1 MYVLVPAY
9 EPDDRLVALVAALR
23 RADVPVLV
31 VDDGSGPAH
40 RRTFDE
46 VRGLGAT
53 VLAYP
58 VNRGKG
64 HALKMGFAWLAEHR
78 PGSDVV
84 CADCDG
90 QHLVA
95 DILSVAQRVAA
106 GDGAMVLGARRF
118 TGRVPLRS
126 RLGNAV
132 TGVLVRTATG
142 LPVHDTQTGL
152 RGYPAAMLDWLQGV
166 DGERFEYEL
175 DLLLRASQDG
185 LAVEEVEIE
194 TVYLDE
200 NASSHFRPV
209 VDSARVYAPLLRFS
223 LSSFAAFLVDTAVLL
238 AMVALTG
245 ALLPSVVVARVLS
258 SSVNFVA
265 NRRLVFAGGRAKSLR
280 AAAAQYGV
288 LAATMLAANFGLLT
302 ALTGLGLPLLP
313 AKVLTEVA
321 LFAASYQLQRTVVF
335 APPAPVLGA
344 GGAAVS
350 RSARP
355 VAPAPRTG
363 SAVGSGSSRPA
374 APSRA
379 PSSP

>member
-1 MYVLVPAY
+1 MYVLIPAF
-9 EPDDRLVALVAALR
+9 EPDVRLPVLVAALR
-23 RADVPVLV
+23 SADLPVLV
-31 VDDGSGPAH
+31 VDDGSGPAYA
-40 RRTFDE
+40 RAFE
-46 VRGLGAT
+46 QAEALGAT
-53 VLAYP
+53 VVGYP

-64 HALKMGFAWLAEHR
+64 HALKVGFAYLAER
-78 PGSDVV
+78 CAGQDVV

-95 DILSVAQRVAA
+95 DILRVADRVA
-106 GDGAMVLGARRF
+106 HAQGAMVLGARRF

-126 RLGNAV
+126 RLGNSV

-152 RGYPAAMLDWLQGV
+152 RGYPASMLGWLQGV

-185 LAVEEVEIE
+185 IEVDEVEIE

-223 LSSFAAFLVDTAVLL
+223 LSSFAAFLVDTVALL
-238 AMVALTG
+238 AMMALTG
-245 ALLPSVVVARVLS
+245 ALLPSVLVARGLS

-280 AAAAQYGV
+280 SAAAQYGV
-288 LAATMLAANFGLLT
+288 LAGTLLAANFGVLT
-302 ALTGLGLPLLP
+302 ALTGLGLALLP
-313 AKVLTEVA
+313 AKVLTEAA

-335 APPAPVLGA
+335 AAPAA
-344 GGAAVS
+344 GL
-350 RSARP
+350 RARP
-355 VAPAPRTG
+355 GAPAPRTG
-363 SAVGSGSSRPA
+363 SAVGSVSSHPA
-374 APSRA
+374 AP
-379 PSSP
+379 

>member
-1 MYVLVPAY
+1 MYVLIPSY
-9 EPDDRLVALVAALR
+9 EPDARLPTLVAALR
-23 RADVPVLV
+23 SAQLPVLV
-31 VDDGSGPAH
+31 VDDGSGPAY
-40 RRTFDE
+40 RRVLDQAE
-46 VRGLGAT
+46 ALGAT
-53 VLAYP
+53 VIGYP

-64 HALKMGFAWLAEHR
+64 HALKVGFGFLAERFEGH
-78 PGSDVV
+78 DVV
-84 CADCDG
+84 CADGDG

-95 DILSVAQRVAA
+95 DILRVAERVA
-106 GDGAMVLGARRF
+106 TADGAMVLGARRF

-126 RLGNAV
+126 RLGNSV

-152 RGYPAAMLDWLQGV
+152 RGYPASMLGWLQGV

-185 LAVEEVEIE
+185 VPVEEVEIE

-223 LSSFAAFLVDTAVLL
+223 LSSFSAFLVDTVALL
-238 AMVALTG
+238 GLFALTG
-245 ALLPSVVVARVLS
+245 ALLPSVVGARVLS
-258 SSVNFVA
+258 SAVNFA
-265 NRRLVFAGGRAKSLR
+265 INRRLVFAGGRAKSLR

-288 LAATMLAANFGLLT
+288 LAATMLAASFGVLT
-302 ALTGLGLPLLP
+302 ALTGLGMALLP

-335 APPAPVLGA
+335 ATPT
-344 GGAAVS
+344 
-350 RSARP
+350 ARP

-363 SAVGSGSSRPA
+363 SAAGSGSSRPA